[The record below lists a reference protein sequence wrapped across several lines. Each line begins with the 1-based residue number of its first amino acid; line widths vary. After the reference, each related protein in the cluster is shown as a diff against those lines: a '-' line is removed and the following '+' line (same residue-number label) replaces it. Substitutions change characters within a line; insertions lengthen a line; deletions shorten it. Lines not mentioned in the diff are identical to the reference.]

1 MAKVFLDTNILIDI
15 TRSRGDKNLPELLGQ
30 HATFL
35 SPLSAHILFYS
46 YKTRVP
52 DVVAHDTI
60 DQLEI
65 VDLTK
70 AILDKSLDGPTPNL
84 EDNIQLH
91 SAVEADC
98 DVFLT
103 SDQKLLSLGYFGKT
117 KITSTLSTPV

>member
-30 HATFL
+30 HTAFI
-35 SPLSAHILFYS
+35 SPLSVHILYYS

-52 DVVAHDTI
+52 DAVARDTVN
-60 DQLEI
+60 QLGI

-70 AILDKSLDGPTPNL
+70 AILDKSLESPTSDL

-91 SAVEADC
+91 SAAEADC
-98 DVFLT
+98 DFFIT
-103 SDQKLLSLGYFGKT
+103 RDRQLLALGYFGKT
-117 KITSTLSTPV
+117 KITNRP